1 MQKVIAID
9 FDGTL
14 CENKYPEIGLPRW
27 GVIFKAL
34 SEQENGAA
42 LILWTCRTGKELNDA
57 VEACAKWGLT
67 FDAVNKNLPS
77 WVDTWNNDPRKVGA
91 TEYWDDRAKSTTD
104 AKDFG
109 KLESKVNG
117 YEIETRPIGSSPC
130 SFETRVTHEDFNN
143 GMPVTV
149 NHYKNLHDAAKGQ
162 FNWMKK
168 AEGGF
173 NKLYDIYDNKI
184 YPKEKRFPVSFEEN
198 APVKIALKYRCVYC
212 TTEISHNQRGGIP
225 NEKLPK
231 KVPILWRNDA
241 AGRLPGGCRETPAG
255 NKANTGRG
263 AVSSVHP
270 RLFIRFVRR
279 TEEAAEEQKRWK
291 KISGDRTCHDQIQP
305 NFRPYINE

>member
-57 VEACAKWGLT
+57 
-67 FDAVNKNLPS
+67 
-77 WVDTWNNDPRKVGA
+77 
-91 TEYWDDRAKSTTD
+91 
-104 AKDFG
+104 
-109 KLESKVNG
+109 
-117 YEIETRPIGSSPC
+117 
-130 SFETRVTHEDFNN
+130 
-143 GMPVTV
+143 
-149 NHYKNLHDAAKGQ
+149 
-162 FNWMKK
+162 
-168 AEGGF
+168 
-173 NKLYDIYDNKI
+173 
-184 YPKEKRFPVSFEEN
+184 
-198 APVKIALKYRCVYC
+198 
-212 TTEISHNQRGGIP
+212 
-225 NEKLPK
+225 
-231 KVPILWRNDA
+231 

-279 TEEAAEEQKRWK
+279 TEDDLA
-291 KISGDRTCHDQIQP
+291 G
-305 NFRPYINE
+305 

>member
-91 TEYWDDRAKSTTD
+91 TEYWDDHAKSTID
-104 AKDFG
+104 ATDFG

-117 YEIETRPIGSSPC
+117 YEIETRPIACGAC
-130 SFETRVTHEDFNN
+130 RFETRVTHQDFND

-149 NHYKNLHDAAKGQ
+149 NHYENLYDATKGQ
-162 FNWMKK
+162 FNWMQK

-173 NKLYDIYDNKI
+173 NKLYDIYENKV
-184 YPKEKRFPVSFEEN
+184 YPKIKRFPVSFDEN
-198 APVKIALKYRCVYC
+198 APVRIELEYRCVYC
-212 TTEISHNQRGGIP
+212 DTTIHHKQCGGIP
-225 NEKLPK
+225 NEKLSK
-231 KVPILWRNDA
+231 KCPFCGETMLMEGYRANPTEIPLYSRPWFRKLGMEGDAQNVRDAFNSCLW
-241 AGRLPGGCRETPAG
+241 
-255 NKANTGRG
+255 
-263 AVSSVHP
+263 
-270 RLFIRFVRR
+270 
-279 TEEAAEEQKRWK
+279 
-291 KISGDRTCHDQIQP
+291 
-305 NFRPYINE
+305 

>member
-91 TEYWDDRAKSTTD
+91 TEYWDDRAKSTID
-104 AKDFG
+104 ATDFG

-117 YEIETRPIGSSPC
+117 YRY
-130 SFETRVTHEDFNN
+130 
-143 GMPVTV
+143 
-149 NHYKNLHDAAKGQ
+149 HYRLRHSQ
-162 FNWMKK
+162 C
-168 AEGGF
+168 
-173 NKLYDIYDNKI
+173 
-184 YPKEKRFPVSFEEN
+184 
-198 APVKIALKYRCVYC
+198 IA
-212 TTEISHNQRGGIP
+212 
-225 NEKLPK
+225 
-231 KVPILWRNDA
+231 VP
-241 AGRLPGGCRETPAG
+241 
-255 NKANTGRG
+255 
-263 AVSSVHP
+263 
-270 RLFIRFVRR
+270 VRR
-279 TEEAAEEQKRWK
+279 
-291 KISGDRTCHDQIQP
+291 
-305 NFRPYINE
+305 F

>member
-231 KVPILWRNDA
+231 KCPFCGETMLLEDYRVDVEKRPQGIKPIL
-241 AGRLPGGCRETPAG
+241 G
-255 NKANTGRG
+255 
-263 AVSSVHP
+263 
-270 RLFIRFVRR
+270 
-279 TEEAAEEQKRWK
+279 
-291 KISGDRTCHDQIQP
+291 
-305 NFRPYINE
+305 

>member
-57 VEACAKWGLT
+57 VDACAKWGLT

-117 YEIETRPIGSSPC
+117 YEIETRPIACGAC
-130 SFETRVTHEDFNN
+130 RFETRVTHQDFND

-149 NHYKNLHDAAKGQ
+149 NRYENLHDAAKGQ

-173 NKLYDIYDNKI
+173 NKLYDIHENKI
-184 YPKEKRFPVSFEEN
+184 YPKIKRFPVSFDKN
-198 APVKIALKYRCVYC
+198 APVRIELEYRCVYC
-212 TTEISHNQRGGIP
+212 DTTIHHKQCGGIP
-225 NEKLPK
+225 NEKLSK
-231 KVPILWRNDA
+231 KCPFCGETMLMKDYRANATRQPWCTEPWRETLGIIGAYEKLPIL
-241 AGRLPGGCRETPAG
+241 
-255 NKANTGRG
+255 
-263 AVSSVHP
+263 
-270 RLFIRFVRR
+270 
-279 TEEAAEEQKRWK
+279 
-291 KISGDRTCHDQIQP
+291 
-305 NFRPYINE
+305 

>member
-91 TEYWDDRAKSTTD
+91 TEYWDDRAKSTID
-104 AKDFG
+104 ATDFG

-117 YEIETRPIGSSPC
+117 YEIETRPIACGAC
-130 SFETRVTHEDFNN
+130 RFETRVTHQDFNDEDATWLEGYN
-143 GMPVTV
+143 LTDSVEGEIRLVTMDIDV
-149 NHYKNLHDAAKGQ
+149 SIHGQELHLLTD
-162 FNWMKK
+162 
-168 AEGGF
+168 
-173 NKLYDIYDNKI
+173 
-184 YPKEKRFPVSFEEN
+184 
-198 APVKIALKYRCVYC
+198 
-212 TTEISHNQRGGIP
+212 
-225 NEKLPK
+225 
-231 KVPILWRNDA
+231 
-241 AGRLPGGCRETPAG
+241 
-255 NKANTGRG
+255 
-263 AVSSVHP
+263 
-270 RLFIRFVRR
+270 
-279 TEEAAEEQKRWK
+279 EQKNV
-291 KISGDRTCHDQIQP
+291 IAIATADDLAPLQGEFASSAYMAFYLRTSSQGEKYIVVKDGFSVRAAIMQP
-305 NFRPYINE
+305 DVKEALRDSLLEALTLLRVEGLKDGTVDITRQCWPTGGNEETEADDEET

>member
-1 MQKVIAID
+1 MKKVIAID

-130 SFETRVTHEDFNN
+130 GFETRVTHEDFNN

-225 NEKLPK
+225 NEKLPQK
-231 KVPILWRNDA
+231 CPFCGETMLLEDYRVDVEKRPQGIKPIL
-241 AGRLPGGCRETPAG
+241 GE
-255 NKANTGRG
+255 
-263 AVSSVHP
+263 V
-270 RLFIRFVRR
+270 LF
-279 TEEAAEEQKRWK
+279 
-291 KISGDRTCHDQIQP
+291 H
-305 NFRPYINE
+305 PYIQDYSYD

>member
-1 MQKVIAID
+1 M
-9 FDGTL
+9 
-14 CENKYPEIGLPRW
+14 
-27 GVIFKAL
+27 
-34 SEQENGAA
+34 
-42 LILWTCRTGKELNDA
+42 
-57 VEACAKWGLT
+57 EACAKWGLT

-231 KVPILWRNDA
+231 KCPFCGETMLLEDYRVDVEKRPQGIKPIL
-241 AGRLPGGCRETPAG
+241 GE
-255 NKANTGRG
+255 
-263 AVSSVHP
+263 V
-270 RLFIRFVRR
+270 LF
-279 TEEAAEEQKRWK
+279 
-291 KISGDRTCHDQIQP
+291 P
-305 NFRPYINE
+305 PYIQDYSYDL

>member
-9 FDGTL
+9 FDGTI

-27 GVIFKAL
+27 NVIFKAL

-91 TEYWDDRAKSTTD
+91 TEYWDDRAKSTID
-104 AKDFG
+104 ATDFG

-117 YEIETRPIGSSPC
+117 YEIETRPIACGAC
-130 SFETRVTHEDFNN
+130 RFETRVTHQDFND

-149 NHYKNLHDAAKGQ
+149 NRYENLHDAAKGQ

-173 NKLYDIYDNKI
+173 NKLYDIHENKI
-184 YPKEKRFPVSFEEN
+184 YPKIKRFPVSFDKN
-198 APVKIALKYRCVYC
+198 APVRIELEYRCVYC
-212 TTEISHNQRGGIP
+212 DTT
-225 NEKLPK
+225 
-231 KVPILWRNDA
+231 IL
-241 AGRLPGGCRETPAG
+241 
-255 NKANTGRG
+255 
-263 AVSSVHP
+263 
-270 RLFIRFVRR
+270 F
-279 TEEAAEEQKRWK
+279 
-291 KISGDRTCHDQIQP
+291 
-305 NFRPYINE
+305 

>member
-1 MQKVIAID
+1 MKGATMQKVIAID

-173 NKLYDIYDNKI
+173 NKLYDIY
-184 YPKEKRFPVSFEEN
+184 SFCDDESKHAGCILAARHN
-198 APVKIALKYRCVYC
+198 NIVWR
-212 TTEISHNQRGGIP
+212 EIVECADVLLHSGFKTAQAFV
-225 NEKLPK
+225 L
-231 KVPILWRNDA
+231 RNDLLTLERI
-241 AGRLPGGCRETPAG
+241 G
-255 NKANTGRG
+255 
-263 AVSSVHP
+263 
-270 RLFIRFVRR
+270 
-279 TEEAAEEQKRWK
+279 
-291 KISGDRTCHDQIQP
+291 
-305 NFRPYINE
+305 

>member
-42 LILWTCRTGKELNDA
+42 LILWTCRTGKELDDA
-57 VEACAKWGLT
+57 VAACAKWGLT

-77 WVDTWNNDPRKVGA
+77 WVATWKNDPRKVGA
-91 TEYWDDRAKSTTD
+91 TEYWDDRAKSTID

-117 YEIETRPIGSSPC
+117 YEIETRPIACGAC
-130 SFETRVTHEDFNN
+130 RFETRVTHQDFND

-149 NHYKNLHDAAKGQ
+149 NRYENLHDAAKGQ
-162 FNWMKK
+162 FNWMQK

-173 NKLYDIYDNKI
+173 NKLYDIHENKI
-184 YPKEKRFPVSFEEN
+184 YPKIKRFPVSFDEN
-198 APVKIALKYRCVYC
+198 APVKIMLKYRCVYC
-212 TTEISHNQRGGIP
+212 ETEMSHKQRGGIP
-225 NEKLPK
+225 NEKFSK
-231 KVPILWRNDA
+231 KCPFC
-241 AGRLPGGCRETPAG
+241 GETMLMESYKVDITKQPWYADPWHG
-255 NKANTGRG
+255 TLGSLGER
-263 AVSSVHP
+263 
-270 RLFIRFVRR
+270 VRMP
-279 TEEAAEEQKRWK
+279 TPW
-291 KISGDRTCHDQIQP
+291 
-305 NFRPYINE
+305 

>member
-143 GMPVTV
+143 
-149 NHYKNLHDAAKGQ
+149 
-162 FNWMKK
+162 
-168 AEGGF
+168 
-173 NKLYDIYDNKI
+173 
-184 YPKEKRFPVSFEEN
+184 
-198 APVKIALKYRCVYC
+198 
-212 TTEISHNQRGGIP
+212 
-225 NEKLPK
+225 
-231 KVPILWRNDA
+231 
-241 AGRLPGGCRETPAG
+241 
-255 NKANTGRG
+255 
-263 AVSSVHP
+263 
-270 RLFIRFVRR
+270 
-279 TEEAAEEQKRWK
+279 
-291 KISGDRTCHDQIQP
+291 
-305 NFRPYINE
+305 

>member
-1 MQKVIAID
+1 MKGATMQKVIAID

-130 SFETRVTHEDFNN
+130 GFETRVTHEDFNN

-149 NHYKNLHDAAKGQ
+149 GA
-162 FNWMKK
+162 
-168 AEGGF
+168 GGG
-173 NKLYDIYDNKI
+173 N
-184 YPKEKRFPVSFEEN
+184 S
-198 APVKIALKYRCVYC
+198 APL
-212 TTEISHNQRGGIP
+212 
-225 NEKLPK
+225 
-231 KVPILWRNDA
+231 
-241 AGRLPGGCRETPAG
+241 PAG
-255 NKANTGRG
+255 HPLYPGRRKG
-263 AVSSVHP
+263 AGTQP
-270 RLFIRFVRR
+270 CRPQ
-279 TEEAAEEQKRWK
+279 A
-291 KISGDRTCHDQIQP
+291 CH
-305 NFRPYINE
+305 

>member
-57 VEACAKWGLT
+57 VDACAKWGLT

-77 WVDTWNNDPRKVGA
+77 WVDAWNNDPRKVGA

-184 YPKEKRFPVSFEEN
+184 YPKEKRFPVRFEEN

-231 KVPILWRNDA
+231 KCPFCGETMLLEDYRVDVEKRPQGIKPIL
-241 AGRLPGGCRETPAG
+241 GE
-255 NKANTGRG
+255 
-263 AVSSVHP
+263 V
-270 RLFIRFVRR
+270 LF
-279 TEEAAEEQKRWK
+279 
-291 KISGDRTCHDQIQP
+291 P
-305 NFRPYINE
+305 PYIQDYSYDL